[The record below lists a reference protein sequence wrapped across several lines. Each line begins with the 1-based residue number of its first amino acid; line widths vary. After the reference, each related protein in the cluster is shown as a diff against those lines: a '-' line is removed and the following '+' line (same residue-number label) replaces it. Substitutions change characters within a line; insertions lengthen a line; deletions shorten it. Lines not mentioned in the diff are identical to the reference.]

1 MIRYKAGEPGGKWTA
16 EEVEITRRRIRMMIT
31 PDWSVKR
38 AMGLAKSV
46 LGKNNDNTTP
56 PTENLL
62 MRLAFHDCIPYQGG
76 PINGETG
83 SLVNLEMFC
92 SPMARRWKR

>member
-1 MIRYKAGEPGGKWTA
+1 
-16 EEVEITRRRIRMMIT
+16 MIT

-46 LGKNNDNTTP
+46 LGKNSHDNTTP

-76 PINGETG
+76 EISGG
-83 SLVNLEMFC
+83 KGWLAIGSISLVIFQHLDCCFATKVEALMVA
-92 SPMARRWKR
+92 MAASTGKGWTGRG

>member
-1 MIRYKAGEPGGKWTA
+1 
-16 EEVEITRRRIRMMIT
+16 MMIT

-38 AMGLAKSV
+38 AMGLAKSFI
-46 LGKNNDNTTP
+46 GKNDDNTTP

-76 PINGETG
+76 KIGGEKG
-83 SLVNLEMFC
+83 
-92 SPMARRWKR
+92 